1 MLPEKNGFCSPK
13 TWFLSDFH
21 PQDIDTLHSYFQPKT
36 SGRSEGRPTT
46 PGSSGRGSMVGTP
59 RAVFT
64 DSVARMG
71 LEMGC
76 AWGWGNGWLGWLG
89 WKQIIWIKLLKIEIC
104 FCLKLLDWNFLNQKR
119 LGCSFIV
126 FHDFAWLRRIFAF
139 FGSFKPSSWGA
150 YPTFWESSSSCS
162 CDGLS
167 GTYTKP
173 NDCCSLKVSYTFL
186 PSF

>member
-1 MLPEKNGFCSPK
+1 MFFWLPENVVS
-13 TWFLSDFH
+13 SDFH

-71 LEMGC
+71 LEMGW

-89 WKQIIWIKLLKIEIC
+89 LEA
-104 FCLKLLDWNFLNQKR
+104 NHMN
-119 LGCSFIV
+119 
-126 FHDFAWLRRIFAF
+126 
-139 FGSFKPSSWGA
+139 
-150 YPTFWESSSSCS
+150 
-162 CDGLS
+162 
-167 GTYTKP
+167 
-173 NDCCSLKVSYTFL
+173 
-186 PSF
+186 